1 MIAKISVFGIPIQ
14 VGEKS
19 GLVTVAG
26 IKSKVANPLSSIPD
40 YFTILIRY

>member
-19 GLVTVAG
+19 GLRPSGPDLGIGYLVVTR
-26 IKSKVANPLSSIPD
+26 IQDK
-40 YFTILIRY
+40 